1 VGLSFAFR
9 TAGEIA
15 FGPGE
20 SRRTPDVAARL
31 GRRVFLVTGARSIE
45 NSGFPARFPGAV
57 RWTVAGEPDVALVDE
72 GARRCREAGCDVVV
86 GAGGGSALDAA
97 KAVAALAVHEGSVVE
112 YLEEVGGGRALDRPP
127 LPFVAVPTTA
137 GSGSEATR
145 NAVIRVPGRGVKRS
159 LRHDRLLP
167 RVAIVDPELSGG
179 APLAVAAAAGLD
191 ALTHLVESY
200 LSTGAQP
207 TTDALAV
214 PGARL
219 AYGALRALAAG
230 KADASSRESMALA
243 SLWGGIA
250 LANAGLGAVHG
261 LVAPL
266 GGRCAIAHGNA
277 CACLLEATFR
287 ANLEAL
293 RSRAPSSPALPRLAE
308 LASAL
313 GESSPESLADA
324 LGRLRRDLGIPSLS
338 DFGFRAEDVPA
349 VVKDSRGS
357 SMKFNPV
364 ALTDDELAQVLE
376 AACR

>member
-9 TAGEIA
+9 TAAEIL

-20 SRRTPDVAARL
+20 RKRAPEAAARL
-31 GRRVFLVTGARSIE
+31 GKRAFLVSGAKSLDAT
-45 NSGFPARFPGAV
+45 GFPALFKGAV
-57 RWTVAGEPDVALVDE
+57 RWSVAGEPDVALVDE

-97 KAVAALAVHEGSVVE
+97 KAVAAMAVHEGSVVE
-112 YLEEVGGGRALDRPP
+112 YLEDVGSGRVLDRAP

-145 NAVIRVPGRGVKRS
+145 NAVIRVPERAVKRS

-179 APLAVAAAAGLD
+179 APLPVAASAGLD
-191 ALTHLVESY
+191 ALTHLIESY

-207 TTDALAV
+207 TTDALAL
-214 PGARL
+214 PGAKL
-219 AYGALRALAAG
+219 AYRALRALAAG
-230 KADASSRESMALA
+230 KPDSESMALA

-277 CACLLEATFR
+277 CACLLDATLR
-287 ANLEAL
+287 TNLAAL
-293 RSRAPSSPALPRLAE
+293 RSRAPQSPALPRLAE

-313 GESSPESLADA
+313 GEASPEALADA
-324 LGRLRRDLGIPSLS
+324 VGKLRRDLGVGRLS
-338 DFGFRAEDVPA
+338 AFGFRREDIPA
-349 VVKDSRGS
+349 IVKDSRGS
-357 SMKFNPV
+357 SMKYNPV
-364 ALTDDELAQVLE
+364 ALTDAELSAILE
-376 AACR
+376 AS